1 MKLTLFVLTFTAL
14 IKVGLSCSEIQSPDA
29 KMYIDGSNLTLKWNN
44 DRPDASGKVNGE
56 VIKGSVTFP
65 DDRTYFFNYYK
76 DEETIYWDGD
86 KGETSNIWI
95 SAKCVTSS
103 CSQIENPS
111 ATIYFE
117 GSDLTLQWKNSRPDA
132 SGRVTSKVLTG
143 SVDFPDDREYTFIYY
158 KDEETIYWDGDKGET
173 SNIWKYSKCLMAT
186 RKCNQIT
193 VSDIATISVDGSD
206 LTLRWNNGRP
216 DARGKVNGGD
226 ITGKV
231 NFPDDREYTF
241 NFYKDEETIYWDGD
255 KGETTNIWTS
265 TRCATSSCTEIENLY
280 ANIIITGS
288 DVTLKWNNDRP
299 DAIGK
304 INGGDITG
312 KVDFPDDREY
322 TFNYY
327 RGEQTIYWD
336 GDKGETSNIWTSAGC
351 F

>member
-1 MKLTLFVLTFTAL
+1 
-14 IKVGLSCSEIQSPDA
+14 
-29 KMYIDGSNLTLKWNN
+29 
-44 DRPDASGKVNGE
+44 
-56 VIKGSVTFP
+56 
-65 DDRTYFFNYYK
+65 
-76 DEETIYWDGD
+76 
-86 KGETSNIWI
+86 
-95 SAKCVTSS
+95 
-103 CSQIENPS
+103 
-111 ATIYFE
+111 
-117 GSDLTLQWKNSRPDA
+117 LQWKNSRPDA
-132 SGRVTSKVLTG
+132 SGKVTSKVLTG

-193 VSDIATISVDGSD
+193 VSDIAKISVDGSD

-216 DARGKVNGGD
+216 DASGKVNGGD

-312 KVDFPDDREY
+312 KVNFPDDREY